1 MKISILSVILT
12 VQVFYS
18 GMWLVTITSVQ
29 LQNCSIAAGSSVERD
44 CFGGLLSDIKSVVQT
59 RKLKLR
65 EVKENL
71 YDVAKCPV
79 S

>member
-1 MKISILSVILT
+1 MILT
-12 VQVFYS
+12 VQVVYS
-18 GMWLVTITSVQ
+18 GMWLVTITSMQ
-29 LQNCSIAAGSSVERD
+29 LQNGSVAAGSSIGRD
-44 CFGGLLSDIKSVVQT
+44 WFGGLLSDIKSVVQT